1 MASIGVYS
9 IPSLSIWTP
18 NFEIYRTPNS
28 VQFRLSL
35 KSNNFAS
42 EEVIQLRKTIKIITR
57 GFILFGGSMKNELII
72 KI

>member
-28 VQFRLSL
+28 VEFRLSL

-42 EEVIQLRKTIKIITR
+42 EEVVQLRKTIK
-57 GFILFGGSMKNELII
+57 NNY
-72 KI
+72 